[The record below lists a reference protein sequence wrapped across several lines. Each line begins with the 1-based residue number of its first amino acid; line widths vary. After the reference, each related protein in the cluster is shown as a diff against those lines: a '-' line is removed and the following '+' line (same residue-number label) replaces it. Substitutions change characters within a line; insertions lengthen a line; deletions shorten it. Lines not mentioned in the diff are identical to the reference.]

1 MLLKRFNYILLSIV
15 FCVNLSFAQNYSKEK
30 FDSILFYL
38 NDSSNPKFRQDQR
51 RDLVLKAKKL
61 AIEINSYSL
70 QLQCNNKLLELN
82 EGVDK
87 ADSFL
92 ELSHENLKL
101 AEKYKDTAT
110 IAQINKNI
118 GYYYFDKQVDS
129 AHFYNH
135 KAEKLFKSL
144 KDHFNTASVLLDIAL
159 LQRAAKDFT
168 GSELTSIEGI
178 MLLNKIKNPTKEVIR
193 KKAFF
198 YNNLGVVFNLLEQ
211 YDKSIEYQNKSIELK
226 LRLKGNN
233 KAAISISKNNLGNAL
248 KNAGQ
253 YELAIKTLEE
263 ILEDENLEKETPDSY
278 AVVLDNYAH
287 TLYLSN
293 DRDALPGLYHK
304 ALKAS
309 KTAGEDGY
317 NSIIILQHLAEYYND
332 MGFKDSAKYYG
343 YEAKRVAG
351 KHHNDALLKSLLLLS
366 KIEEGD
372 IAANHLRNYVRL
384 NDSLQKSERAIRNKF
399 TRIKFET
406 NEIEEENIKI
416 ARERL
421 WLLVISI
428 VVIVASFLLYIIF
441 AQRNKNKKLEFIQ
454 QQQQTN
460 EEIYNLLL
468 TQNEVV
474 EDARAL
480 EKKRISEELHDGVLG
495 KLFGARLSL
504 DSLNTNTSP
513 EAMKTRS
520 QYIAELK
527 MIEEDIR
534 KVSHELNTDFVSGS
548 GFRDI
553 IKTLVETQ
561 TVAYGLEYKLEW
573 QSTIDWD
580 EVSNKIKIHFYRIIQ
595 EALHNI
601 YKHAKAN
608 KVSLIFKLENNAIC
622 LSIIDD
628 GVGFDVNRAK
638 SGIGLK
644 NMNSRIKEINGKIHI
659 TSKKVEGTT
668 VNIDVPI
675 S

>member
-1 MLLKRFNYILLSIV
+1 MEEEMGHK
-15 FCVNLSFAQNYSKEK
+15 
-30 FDSILFYL
+30 
-38 NDSSNPKFRQDQR
+38 
-51 RDLVLKAKKL
+51 
-61 AIEINSYSL
+61 
-70 QLQCNNKLLELN
+70 
-82 EGVDK
+82 
-87 ADSFL
+87 DSFL
-92 ELSHENLKL
+92 KLSHENLQL
-101 AEKYKDTAT
+101 AEKFKDTAT
-110 IAQINKNI
+110 IAQINKNL
-118 GYYYFDKQVDS
+118 GYYYFDREVDS

-135 KAEKLFKSL
+135 RAEKLFKQL
-144 KDHFNTASVLLDIAL
+144 NDYFNTATVLLDIAL
-159 LQRAAKDFT
+159 LQRSAKDFT

-193 KKAFF
+193 KKSFF
-198 YNNLGVVFNLLEQ
+198 YNNLGVVFNGLEQ

-226 LRLKGNN
+226 LKLKGNN
-233 KAAISISKNNLGNAL
+233 KAAIDFSKNNLGNVL

-253 YELAIKTLEE
+253 YDLALKTLGEV
-263 ILEDENLEKETPDSY
+263 LEDESLESESPDFY
-278 AVVLDNYAH
+278 AMVLDNYAH

-293 DRDALPGLYHK
+293 NKEALPGLYHK

-309 KTAGEDGY
+309 RVNGVDAY

-332 MGFKDSAKYYG
+332 LGLKDSAKYYG
-343 YEAKRVAG
+343 YEAKRYSE
-351 KHHNDALLKSLLLLS
+351 KYHNDDLLTSLLLLS

-504 DSLNTNTSP
+504 DSLNTNSSA
-513 EAMKTRS
+513 EAIKTRS

-527 MIEEDIR
+527 MVEEDIR

-608 KVSLIFKLENNAIC
+608 KVNLIFKLENSAIC

>member
-1 MLLKRFNYILLSIV
+1 M
-15 FCVNLSFAQNYSKEK
+15 CVNLSFTQNYSKEK
-30 FDSILFYL
+30 FDRVLYYL
-38 NDSSNPKFRQDQR
+38 SESSNPEHNLEEKKE
-51 RDLVLKAKKL
+51 LVLKAKDL
-61 AIEINSYSL
+61 AFDMNSYSL
-70 QLQCNNKLLELN
+70 LLQCNQKLLEL
-82 EGVDK
+82 DK
-87 ADSFL
+87 EMGHSGSFL
-92 ELSHENLKL
+92 KLSHENLQL
-101 AEKYKDTAT
+101 AEKFKDTTT
-110 IAQINKNI
+110 IAQINKNL

-135 KAEKLFKSL
+135 RAEKLFKQL
-144 KDHFNTASVLLDIAL
+144 NDHYNTAAVLLDIAL
-159 LQRAAKDFT
+159 LQRGAKDYT

-178 MLLNKIKNPTKEVIR
+178 MLLNKIKKPTKEVIQ

-198 YNNLGVVFNLLEQ
+198 YNNLGVVFNGLEQ

-233 KAAISISKNNLGNAL
+233 KAAIDFSKNNLGNVL

-253 YELAIKTLEE
+253 YELALKTLGEV
-263 ILEDENLEKETPDSY
+263 LEDETLENESPEFY
-278 AVVLDNYAH
+278 AIVLDNYAH

-309 KTAGEDGY
+309 KAAGIDGY
-317 NSIIILQHLAEYYND
+317 NSIIIFQHLAEYSND
-332 MGFKDSAKYYG
+332 LGLKDSAKYYG
-343 YEAKRVAG
+343 YEAKRIAE
-351 KHHNDALLKSLLLLS
+351 KYYNDALLKSLLLLS
-366 KIEEGD
+366 KIEEGEV
-372 IAANHLRNYVRL
+372 AANHLRNYVRL

-406 NEIEEENIKI
+406 NEIEEENIRI
-416 ARERL
+416 ARERM

-428 VVIVASFLLYIIF
+428 VVIVASILLYIIF
-441 AQRNKNKKLEFIQ
+441 TQRNKNKKLEFIQ

-468 TQNEVV
+468 AQNEVV

-534 KVSHELNTDFVSGS
+534 KVSHELNADFVSGS
-548 GFRDI
+548 GFRGI

-601 YKHAKAN
+601 YKHANAS
-608 KVSLIFKLENNAIC
+608 KVNLVFKLENNAVC

-628 GVGFDVNRAK
+628 GVGFDVSRTK

-644 NMNSRIKEINGKIHI
+644 NMTSRIKEIQGKIDI
-659 TSKKVEGTT
+659 ISKKIEGGTT